1 MSGKPVRRDQVQPG
15 DRWAVESVFES
26 DEAWEDAFRVTEG
39 FARVFSAWAG
49 RLGESPETLALAI
62 REMLSQERTL
72 AKLSLYAGMR
82 QDEDLSDA
90 THSSM
95 HERCSTRL
103 NEVGTAKSFFVP
115 ELLGI
120 DQERMSSWLRGP
132 ELAPYEGWLQEMLRY
147 GPHTLSRNEER
158 LLSMSRDALSGFHS
172 AFGKLNN
179 VDMPARL
186 PVITDSEGAPRKL
199 SNSNLVPLL
208 EEADRRVRL
217 DAFNGYY
224 HELSGNLET
233 SAALLNGQVRASV
246 FRARARN
253 HGSALEASL
262 FDDMVSVGAYEAL
275 IRAVHEN
282 LHVMHGFYARKK
294 RSLGTGILAPCDL
307 YLPAVAFTPRTYTF
321 DEAVEMTLE
330 AVQPLGTDYAADLE
344 KGFRSGW
351 VDRYENTGK
360 RSGAYSTGCV
370 DSYPFILHNFS
381 GTLDSVFT
389 LAHEAG
395 HSMHSLLSWRKQ
407 PYHTSDYR
415 IILAEVASTTNEMLL
430 ADLLMRKS
438 PGTGMRAYLLDR
450 MINDFRTTLFRQVM
464 FAEFEWL
471 IHREVEEG
479 GALTREFLDVRYLDL
494 VRQYHGEALDTSG
507 DNALIAS
514 EWARIPH
521 LYYNFYVYKYATG
534 LASSVAISRR
544 LLSGDPG
551 CREAYLGFLSAGSS
565 KRPLDILRDAG
576 VDLET
581 PAPVSEALGY
591 LAGIVEEFGKL
602 AG

>member
-1 MSGKPVRRDQVQPG
+1 MSGQPVRRDQVQPG
-15 DRWAVESVFES
+15 DKWAVEAVFES
-26 DEAWEDAFRVTEG
+26 DAAWEEAFRETEG
-39 FARVFSAWAG
+39 FARTFSAWAG
-49 RLGESPETLALAI
+49 RLGESPGTLALAI

-82 QDEDLSDA
+82 QDEDLSDQV
-90 THSSM
+90 HSSM

-103 NEVGTAKSFFVP
+103 NEVGTAKSFFMP

-132 ELAPYEGWLQEMLRY
+132 ELSGYAGWLEEMLRY
-147 GPHTLSRNEER
+147 RPHTLSRSEER

-172 AFGKLNN
+172 AFGKLSN

-224 HELSGNLET
+224 RELSGNLET

-253 HGSALEASL
+253 HPSALEASL
-262 FDDMVSVGAYEAL
+262 FDDMVSAGVYEAL

-282 LHVMHGFYARKK
+282 LPVMHGFYARKK
-294 RSLGTGILAPCDL
+294 RSLGLDTLAPCDL
-307 YLPAVAFTPRTYTF
+307 YLPAVAFTPRRYTF

-330 AVQPLGTDYAADLE
+330 AVEPLGSDYSADLE
-344 KGFRSGW
+344 KGFESGW
-351 VDRYENTGK
+351 VDRYENAGK

-370 DSYPFILHNFS
+370 DSFPFILHNFS

-438 PGTGMRAYLLDR
+438 PGADMRAYLLDR
-450 MINDFRTTLFRQVM
+450 LINDFRTTLFRQTM

-479 GALTREFLDVRYLDL
+479 GALTREFLDGRYLDL
-494 VRQYHGEALDTSG
+494 VRQYHGDALDTSG

-521 LYYNFYVYKYATG
+521 LYYGFYVYKYATG

-544 LLSGDPG
+544 LLAGAPG
-551 CREAYLGFLSAGSS
+551 CLEAYLGFLSAGSS
-565 KRPLDILRDAG
+565 KQPLDILRDAG
-576 VDLET
+576 VNLET
-581 PAPVSEALGY
+581 PAPVNEALGY
-591 LAGIVEEFGKL
+591 LAGAVEEFGGL